1 MSTNNAVKDSSAVGA
16 APAGEFYQMF
26 IDGEWV
32 GARGGGSLAIIDP
45 ATEEL
50 VAHVASGGADEA
62 QAAVEAA
69 RRAFDEGP
77 WPRMTAPERAVV
89 LRAAAA
95 KVRERADELARLET
109 LQMGKLLADS
119 LYDMGDV
126 AYCLEYAGSLATTHR
141 GQQTTTVSPP
151 SFAVVVREPVG
162 VVVGITPWNFPLLL
176 GAWKFASALAAGNVV
191 IIKPASVSPLTTL
204 EMARIFDEVG
214 LPKGV
219 FQVVVGAGGTVGDH
233 FCTSPLVDMVTLT
246 GSLEVGVHIMRQAAG
261 TVKKVGLELGGK
273 SPNIVF
279 ADADFEAALQGALF
293 GAFANSGQVCCAGSR
308 LSWSARSTRSSARP
322 SRRARRP
329 SRSVPALIPVP
340 RWVPWSPTT
349 SSRRPSAT

>member
-1 MSTNNAVKDSSAVGA
+1 MSTDQTVDTAVG
-16 APAGEFYQMF
+16 GDFYQMF
-26 IDGEWV
+26 IDGEWI
-32 GARGGGSLAIIDP
+32 GARGGASLAIVNP
-45 ATEEL
+45 ATEE
-50 VAHVASGGADEA
+50 VFTHAASGGVEEA

-77 WPRMTAPERAVV
+77 WPRMTAPERATPSCARPRRWCANAPTSSPVS
-89 LRAAAA
+89 RPADGQAA
-95 KVRERADELARLET
+95 RRLAFT
-109 LQMGKLLADS
+109 TW
-119 LYDMGDV
+119 
-126 AYCLEYAGSLATTHR
+126 ATSPTVSSTPPAWRPRHI
-141 GQQTTTVSPP
+141 GQQTTTVRRRAS
-151 SFAVVVREPVG
+151 ALVVREPVG

-176 GAWKFASALAAGNVV
+176 GAWKFASALAVGNVV
-191 IIKPASVSPLTTL
+191 IIKPASVSPLTTI

-219 FQVVVGAGGTVGDH
+219 FQVVVGPGSTVGDY

-308 LSWSARSTRSSARP
+308 LILQRP
-322 SRRARRP
+322 IYDKFAAELVKRAPGHQGRP
-329 SRSVPALIPVP
+329 RA
-340 RWVPWSPTT
+340 
-349 SSRRPSAT
+349 